1 MASQPL
7 TAEQRQTV
15 LATVWNELRGRQPEL
30 FAQETLKQPGGI
42 TAVDEHLDVLIDI
55 ARNMT
60 ADRIEPY
67 LARIID
73 DICACCPQQ
82 SVAGYCPLRHDG
94 ACALFANARLILET
108 IDSALRELSDRG
120 IPAAQ
125 ESNSDA

>member
-15 LATVWNELRGRQPEL
+15 LAAVWNELRGRQPEL
-30 FAQETLKQPGGI
+30 FAQGTLKQPGGI
-42 TAVDEHLDVLIDI
+42 MSVDEHLDALVDI

-60 ADRIEPY
+60 ADRIEAC

-82 SVAGYCPLRHDG
+82 SGAGYCPLRHEG
-94 ACALFANARLILET
+94 ACVLFANARLILET
-108 IDSALRELSDRG
+108 IDSALRELGDR
-120 IPAAQ
+120 AAQ
-125 ESNSDA
+125 ENMSDA